1 MSPRNPSMRTLVYLV
16 GLIWSSIQWTSCVA
30 TSFAQ
35 AREHFQDVLF
45 IVKYNFPAPVEIVLT
60 HFTLWES
67 VFKNFYIFIPWN
79 AQSHRNHVE
88 RFYNQLTLR
97 NTKSSNGII
106 SFNTNCVDECLN
118 TSGSPIREK
127 FGCVAYNATVTAIK
141 MYPQFTGYLF
151 AHDDIAMNVS
161 NLMNYNK
168 SQMWI
173 APSNYH
179 TIPQNSWDNP
189 FTSEWWFRSFHGIR
203 AIKQMYEKHPR
214 IKQTMESCTAHN
226 HTFYG
231 SSQSDFFYIPKDLKS
246 TFVHVANIFAEN
258 LLFLEIAVP
267 TFGYCFINESMR
279 AVKLKYCNP
288 PRSWNVSEIS
298 KFCAKRDIVHPLKL
312 THSQNLNYIRQKM
325 NLK

>member
-1 MSPRNPSMRTLVYLV
+1 MVKYTMDFMCRYEFCTSSRPFPRC
-16 GLIWSSIQWTSCVA
+16 IIQ
-30 TSFAQ
+30 
-35 AREHFQDVLF
+35 
-45 IVKYNFPAPVEIVLT
+45 YNFPAPVEIVLT
-60 HFTLWES
+60 HYTLWES

-97 NTKSSNGII
+97 NSKSSNGII

-151 AHDDIAMNVS
+151 AHDDIAMNIS

-173 APSNYH
+173 APSKYH

-189 FTSEWWFRSFHGIR
+189 FTSEWWF
-203 AIKQMYEKHPR
+203 
-214 IKQTMESCTAHN
+214 
-226 HTFYG
+226 
-231 SSQSDFFYIPKDLKS
+231 
-246 TFVHVANIFAEN
+246 
-258 LLFLEIAVP
+258 
-267 TFGYCFINESMR
+267 
-279 AVKLKYCNP
+279 
-288 PRSWNVSEIS
+288 
-298 KFCAKRDIVHPLKL
+298 
-312 THSQNLNYIRQKM
+312 
-325 NLK
+325 